1 MLETKQDHGVWN
13 TSNGKFNTNKMA
25 IAKDITL
32 PQFSSKRR
40 INNTTLSINPNKG
53 QKYQAMFGITF
64 LIDNAIDC
72 INSKM
77 ETHW

>member
-1 MLETKQDHGVWN
+1 MLETKQDNGVWN
-13 TSNGKFNTNKMA
+13 TNNGKFDTNEME

-32 PQFSSKRR
+32 PRLSSKRR
-40 INNTTLSINPNKG
+40 INNATLSINPNKG

-72 INSKM
+72 INRKM
-77 ETHW
+77 EIYW